1 MRDPFIGYDQWLER
15 PYQEM
20 MGDSDKFNDWA
31 ESEGYDLEDNVQ
43 LKEAEE
49 AYEYYIEASAEDDAE
64 AQYERYLD
72 RLEMEAEEREYDE
85 G

>member
-1 MRDPFIGYDQWLER
+1 MRDPFIGYDTWLER

-20 MGDSDKFNDWA
+20 MEDSDKFYDWA
-31 ESEGYDLEDNVQ
+31 ESEGFNLEEPDQ

-49 AYEYYIEASAEDDAE
+49 AYEDYYEAMAEDDAE

-72 RLEMEAEEREYDE
+72 RLEMEAEEREDW
-85 G
+85 